1 MKPAFT
7 LLLLLAIAT
16 AGCAHKPTG
25 REALPTVHYK
35 DDADALRILRERA
48 AAIKTVSSRGTI
60 TFIRPD
66 GESVR
71 MDLAMVSQPP
81 DRLRLRAWKLGRA
94 IFDLTLT
101 PDGLWLLAPDD
112 PSLRQKVE
120 KANVG
125 AAEIARNWSI
135 LSGAFFNRGNL
146 KIERQPNDLLLTA
159 PHDHDLTLRCY
170 VDARVLVPWLYQLLD
185 PQNKTRF
192 SLNLDDYRMIGNSPY
207 PHRIQA
213 DSESGRITV
222 QLADVELNEDLA
234 PAAFKPP
241 RRAERL
247 P

>member
-1 MKPAFT
+1 MKRPVT
-7 LLLLLAIAT
+7 LLLLLAIGT

-25 REALPTVHYK
+25 REALPTVHYG

-66 GESVR
+66 GASVR
-71 MDLAMVSQPP
+71 MDLAMVTQPP
-81 DRLRLRAWKLGRA
+81 DHLRLRAWKLGRA

-101 PDGLWLLAPDD
+101 PDGLWLLAPED

-125 AAEIARNWSI
+125 AAEIARNWSM
-135 LSGAFFNRGNL
+135 LSGDFFNRNDL
-146 KIERQPNDLLLTA
+146 KIEHQPKDLLIAVL
-159 PHDHDLTLRCY
+159 HDHGLTLRCH
-170 VDARVLVPWLYQLLD
+170 VDARALVPWLYLLQD
-185 PQNKTRF
+185 PHDTTRF
-192 SLNLDDYRMIGNSPY
+192 SLNLDDYRMIGDIPY

-213 DSESGRITV
+213 DSESGGIIV
-222 QLADVELNEDLA
+222 QLAEVELNEDLA
-234 PAAFKPP
+234 PAAFRPP
-241 RRAERL
+241 RRAEKL